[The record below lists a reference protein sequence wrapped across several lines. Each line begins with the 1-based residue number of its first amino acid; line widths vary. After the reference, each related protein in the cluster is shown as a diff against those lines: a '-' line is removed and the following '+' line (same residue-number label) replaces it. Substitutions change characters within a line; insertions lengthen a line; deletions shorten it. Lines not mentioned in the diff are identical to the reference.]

1 MNKPALRLKQLRLDM
16 GLTQTE
22 LGDKLGVTWY
32 LIKNIE
38 TEKTKLSVEVAEAL
52 YKKLN
57 VNINWILSGEG
68 NRFIDEKEHFI
79 SPLTEE
85 AELAPEFKEI
95 VYELK
100 GTTDKIIELNKK
112 FTAREDKVI
121 YGISSDRE
129 KKTKYP
135 LTGTSYPGKDM
146 EQEALKNTI
155 LYLQE
160 KIEEQDIR
168 IKNLERAFREDT
180 GKFQTI
186 ASKP

>member
-22 LGDKLGVTWY
+22 LGDKLGVIWY

-38 TEKTKLSVEVAEAL
+38 TEKTKLSIEVAEAL
-52 YKKLN
+52 YKNLN

-68 NRFIDEKEHFI
+68 NRFIDEKDHFI
-79 SPLTEE
+79 SPSTEE

-112 FTAREDKVI
+112 FTVREDKVI
-121 YGISSDRE
+121 YRISSDRE
-129 KKTKYP
+129 KKKKYP
-135 LTGTSYPGKDM
+135 LTGTSSAEKDM
-146 EQEALKNTI
+146 EKEIFKNTI
-155 LYLQE
+155 SYLQE

-168 IKNLERAFREDT
+168 IKNLERDLREYI
-180 GKFQTI
+180 GQ
-186 ASKP
+186 SQNNLL